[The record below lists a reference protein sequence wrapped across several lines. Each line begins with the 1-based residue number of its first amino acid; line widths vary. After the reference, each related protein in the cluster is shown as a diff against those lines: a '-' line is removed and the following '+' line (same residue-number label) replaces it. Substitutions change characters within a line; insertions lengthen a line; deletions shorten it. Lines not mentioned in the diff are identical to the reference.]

1 VTRVF
6 VDTSALM
13 AFLDADDLRHD
24 AVVHAF
30 AGLADDELLTH
41 GYVVAESLA
50 VTRRRLG
57 VDATISLIDDV
68 LPTIE
73 VLSVDAAMHAQAL
86 RRYRAALPTSVS
98 FVDHVSLA
106 VIERGAIGTVF
117 ALDLDLGASGLPL
130 IPGEAMSDRGSGSE
144 PSEVANGQA
153 VTD

>member
-1 VTRVF
+1 MTRVF

-13 AFLDADDLRHD
+13 ALLDGDDPSHQ
-24 AVVHAF
+24 AVVRAF
-30 AGLADDELLTH
+30 QESADDELLSH

-57 VDATISLIDDV
+57 VEATVALVDDV

-73 VLSVDAAMHAQAL
+73 ILAVDAGLHAQAL

-106 VIERGAIGTVF
+106 VIEREMISTVL
-117 ALDLDLGASGLPL
+117 ALDPDLRATGSRL
-130 IPGEAMSDRGSGSE
+130 IPSAR
-144 PSEVANGQA
+144 
-153 VTD
+153 